1 MNDASP
7 GVNLEGVATMTTRI
21 QLAPEIEDRL
31 ERLAQATGRSKDCVV
46 QEMIH
51 LGKSS
56 TSPLDAVSQDVGLA
70 SNSRVSLGDH
80 GASQR

>member
-1 MNDASP
+1 MSDASP

-21 QLAPEIEDRL
+21 QHAPEIGDRL
-31 ERLAQATGRSKDCVV
+31 EKLAQATGRSKDCVV

-56 TSPLDAVSQDVGLA
+56 TSPLDAVIQDMGLA
-70 SNSRVSLGDH
+70 SNS
-80 GASQR
+80 